1 MELKKS
7 NDANI
12 EKLRIPITL
21 MGLLFVGGLVLA
33 SFSYTTVEGD
43 NSTKDKEKVVSQI
56 RFEEEVV
63 APPPADTPPPT
74 VDAEPPID
82 EEIIEKENE
91 EKEPETQIPAP
102 PPPLPPA
109 KKEEPKIE
117 VEFVEFPDKDA
128 LFPGGAA
135 AMQRW
140 IAENVEYPQVAR
152 EMGDQGLV
160 YVSFIV
166 EGDGSITDIKI
177 SRGVSDELD
186 KEAKR
191 VIRKMPNWEP
201 AENGGKAVKTRCS
214 LPIRFVLD

>member
-33 SFSYTTVEGD
+33 SFSYTTTESD
-43 NSTKDKEKVVSQI
+43 NETQDKEKTVSQI
-56 RFEEEVV
+56 KFEEEVV
-63 APPPADTPPPT
+63 TPPPADTPPPT
-74 VDAEPPID
+74 VDAEPPLQD
-82 EEIIEKENE
+82 EIVEKENE
-91 EKEPETQIPAP
+91 EKEPKVEIPAP

-109 KKEEPKIE
+109 KKEEVKIA
-117 VEFVEFPDKDA
+117 VEFVEFPDKEA

-166 EGDGSITDIKI
+166 EGDGSISDIKI
-177 SRGVSDELD
+177 SRGVSEELD

-191 VIRKMPNWEP
+191 VIRRMPNWTP
-201 AENGGKAVKTRCS
+201 AENQGKAVKTRCS